1 MSLGPILFVTAFGVG
16 VALFIRLILRIHRR
30 VRVNPKAMLDVG
42 NDPPS
47 TP

>member
-1 MSLGPILFVTAFGVG
+1 MSVGAILFVTAFGLG
-16 VALFIRLILRIHRR
+16 IALLIRLILRIHRR